1 MAAGDLVV
9 NERITIPAS
18 ELEIRAARSGGPGGQ
33 HVNKTSSKVI
43 VRWSL
48 RYSEAVTTADRYWLR
63 DKLGSKLTVEGD
75 LLVACEEHR
84 DQSRNKADALAKL
97 AAMLRTAL
105 VRPKPRK
112 ATKPT
117 KSSQRKRLDSKAT
130 RGDVK
135 KLRGRVSGGE

>member
-48 RYSEAVTTADRYWLR
+48 RYSEAITTADRYWLR

-117 KSSQRKRLDSKAT
+117 RGSNERRLTAKKSRAGIKSGRQG
-130 RGDVK
+130 RGHDD
-135 KLRGRVSGGE
+135 